1 MLLQEQQEH
10 FKQVCEDNER
20 FLQIQKH
27 LKSQIYHAKE
37 DDRTDKLL
45 GEFINKFQESSPSPL
60 KIMFLRE
67 STGVYQF
74 GQKRVF
80 IKVEKGNKILVKV
93 GGGFVNIEE
102 FIKKFTQ
109 EQLDRL
115 ERSNV
120 VEKFHNKTSIQTIA
134 LKQSINSYETSPIK
148 SPQKARQIL

>member
-1 MLLQEQQEH
+1 
-10 FKQVCEDNER
+10 
-20 FLQIQKH
+20 
-27 LKSQIYHAKE
+27 
-37 DDRTDKLL
+37 
-45 GEFINKFQESSPSPL
+45 
-60 KIMFLRE
+60 MFLRE

-148 SPQKARQIL
+148 SPQKAR